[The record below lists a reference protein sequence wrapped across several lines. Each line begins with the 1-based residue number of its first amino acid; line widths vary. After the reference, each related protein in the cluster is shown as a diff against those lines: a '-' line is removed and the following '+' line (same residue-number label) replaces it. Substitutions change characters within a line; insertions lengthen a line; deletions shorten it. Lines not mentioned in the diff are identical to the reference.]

1 MSDTTKL
8 NSIEN
13 AILDSANSVNEEDL
27 NNSLKESTSSSESGE
42 EEVADDD
49 VTSSDVDD
57 DVTSS
62 DVDDDVTSSDADT
75 SASDECFGSCFH
87 YTENSDL
94 FAVSVDGIPKF
105 YVKDEKE
112 ASEKMWSL
120 TRLLSGQ
127 KFCAGYRTNYVQ
139 ISPNELHIVG
149 SYRFFVIAYDQT
161 LHRISYSKIR
171 ECV

>member
-27 NNSLKESTSSSESGE
+27 NNSLKESTSSSPDSE

-49 VTSSDVDD
+49 VS
-57 DVTSS
+57 
-62 DVDDDVTSSDADT
+62 
-75 SASDECFGSCFH
+75 SDECFGSCFH